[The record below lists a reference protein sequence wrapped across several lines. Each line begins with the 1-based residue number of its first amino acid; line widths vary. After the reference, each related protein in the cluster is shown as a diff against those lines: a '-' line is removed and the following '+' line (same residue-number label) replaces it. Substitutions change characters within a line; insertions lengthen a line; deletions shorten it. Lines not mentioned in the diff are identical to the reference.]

1 MLFNIFISDLE
12 ANIKSLLVVGI
23 FADDTRRGRIVN
35 NEKAGSCTG
44 PSGLLGKLGS
54 AKQNPLN
61 YRQKQSDTA
70 WKQEIQVMQQNWKLH
85 PRQ

>member
-1 MLFNIFISDLE
+1 MTQR
-12 ANIKSLLVVGI
+12 AK
-23 FADDTRRGRIVN
+23 RVN

-61 YRQKQSDTA
+61 YRHKQSDIA
-70 WKQEIQVMQQNWKLH
+70 WKEEIQVMQQNWKQH
-85 PRQ
+85 PRE